1 MGLLGEYEDRKAK
14 ATVDCSKA
22 IWILAT
28 NAFDDTIHEFCKNN
42 QASLFQSTGQPASEK
57 LVKGLCKTLRT
68 ESISTFGAPLTGR
81 ITEFVPFLTFSEAEQ
96 AAVAHKYLTEL
107 GKELAKPVVITR
119 EEEKQR
125 FVGDIDLQVPKDY
138 SVCRIIAQDEYV
150 EQLGARSVING
161 VNRMI
166 EGEVIDHYLEM
177 DDEIK
182 EDQGIA
188 TYRVQSNVDDDIEV
202 CYVRRTTP
210 GAGSK
215 EQEVSS
221 DVSSNHS

>member
-1 MGLLGEYEDRKAK
+1 M
-14 ATVDCSKA
+14 DCSKA

-28 NAFDDTIHEFCKNN
+28 NAFDDTIHEFCKTNE
-42 QASLFQSTGQPASEK
+42 AALFQSDGPATSEK

-81 ITEFVPFLTFSEAEQ
+81 ITEFVPFLTFSQTEQ
-96 AAVAHKYLTEL
+96 AAVAHKYLTEV
-107 GKELAKPVVITR
+107 GKELAKPVVVSR
-119 EEEKQR
+119 EEGKQR

-138 SVCRIIAQDEYV
+138 TVCRIIAQDEYV

-177 DDEIK
+177 EDEIR
-182 EDQGIA
+182 EGQGIT
-188 TYRVQSNVDDDIEV
+188 TYRVQPNLDDDIEV
-202 CYVRRTTP
+202 CYVRRGAP
-210 GAGSK
+210 GIGGAGETGSGLLDLDA
-215 EQEVSS
+215 E
-221 DVSSNHS
+221 

>member
-1 MGLLGEYEDRKAK
+1 MSTLTLLTILLGEYEDRKAK
-14 ATVDCSKA
+14 SIVDCSKA

-28 NAFDDTIHEFCKNN
+28 NAFDDTIHEFCKDNHT
-42 QASLFQSTGQPASEK
+42 ALFQSAGQIGSEK

-96 AAVAHKYLTEL
+96 AAVAHKYLTEI
-107 GKELAKPVVITR
+107 GKELAKPVVVSR

-125 FVGDIDLQVPKDY
+125 FVGDIDLQVPNDY
-138 SVCRIIAQDEYV
+138 SVCRIIAKEEYID
-150 EQLGARSVING
+150 QLGARSVING

-177 DDEIK
+177 EDEIK
-182 EDQGIA
+182 DGQGIT

-202 CYVRRTTP
+202 CYVRP
-210 GAGSK
+210 SAP
-215 EQEVSS
+215 
-221 DVSSNHS
+221 

>member
-1 MGLLGEYEDRKAK
+1 MKFLGEYEDRKAK

-42 QASLFQSTGQPASEK
+42 EAALFHSDGAAASEK
-57 LVKGLCKTLRT
+57 LVKGLCKTLRR

-81 ITEFVPFLTFSEAEQ
+81 ITEFVPFLTFSHIEQ
-96 AAVAHKYLTEL
+96 AAVAHKYLTEV
-107 GKELAKPVVITR
+107 GKELAKPVVVSR

-125 FVGDIDLQVPKDY
+125 FVGDIDLQIPKDY
-138 SVCRIIAQDEYV
+138 TVCRIIAHDEYI

-166 EGEVIDHYLEM
+166 EGEVIDHYLEVE
-177 DDEIK
+177 DEIR
-182 EDQGIA
+182 EGQGITA
-188 TYRVQSNVDDDIEV
+188 YRVQANLDDGIEV
-202 CYVRRTTP
+202 CYVRRNALDTDSAEK
-210 GAGSK
+210 GGSDLLDIDA
-215 EQEVSS
+215 E
-221 DVSSNHS
+221 

>member
-1 MGLLGEYEDRKAK
+1 MTDNTLGEYEDRKAK

-42 QASLFQSTGQPASEK
+42 EAALFSSDGPAASEK
-57 LVKGLCKTLRT
+57 LIKGLTKTLRT
-68 ESISTFGAPLTGR
+68 EAISKFGAPLTGR
-81 ITEFVPFLTFSEAEQ
+81 ITEFVPFLTFSQTEQ

-107 GKELAKPVVITR
+107 GKELAKPVMISP
-119 EEEKQR
+119 EEDKQR

-138 SVCRIIAQDEYV
+138 TVCRIIAHDEYV

-177 DDEIK
+177 EDEIR
-182 EDQGIA
+182 EGQGIT
-188 TYRVQSNVDDDIEV
+188 TYRVQANLDDDIEV
-202 CYVRRTTP
+202 CYVRRSALGTD
-210 GAGSK
+210 GAGADLLDIG
-215 EQEVSS
+215 EE
-221 DVSSNHS
+221 